1 VTTVDPVTTA
11 PVATVTGTRSVG
23 RPATGGWGRTRRPSS
38 VLTVILLGLLAYF
51 LLPLVWLVINS
62 TKSTTG
68 LFESFGLWFAS
79 DFHLFENVRDTLT
92 YDGGI
97 YSRWFL
103 NTVLYAVV
111 GAGGAAFLAA
121 LGGYG
126 VAKFD
131 FPGRRALLAV
141 VLGAVMVPATA
152 LAIPTYLLL
161 SSVEL
166 VDTPFAVIIPSLA
179 SPFGLYLMWIYT
191 ASAVPDELL
200 EAARIDGAGELRIFW
215 SVAMRLLAPGFV
227 TVLLFQLVHVWNNY
241 FLPLIVLNNPA
252 WFPLTVGLNGWNEQA
267 YGGGGG
273 SVAVLNL
280 VITGSL
286 LAIIPLIA
294 MFLVL
299 QRYWQ
304 SGLAMGGVKQ

>member
-1 VTTVDPVTTA
+1 MTAVETA
-11 PVATVTGTRSVG
+11 PAPVRPVRRPVAR
-23 RPATGGWGRTRRPSS
+23 GGGRTRRPS
-38 VLTVILLGLLAYF
+38 VILTAMLLGLLAYF
-51 LLPLVWLVINS
+51 FLPLAWLVINS

-79 DFHLFENVRDTLT
+79 DFHLFTNIRDVLT
-92 YDGGI
+92 YTDGI
-97 YSRWFL
+97 YVRWFL

-111 GAGGAAFLAA
+111 GAGGAALLAA

-131 FPGRRALLAV
+131 FPGRRLLLAG
-141 VLGAVMVPATA
+141 VLGAVMVPVTA
-152 LAIPTYLLL
+152 LAIPTYLLM
-161 SSVEL
+161 SSVQL

-179 SPFGLYLMWIYT
+179 SPFGLYLMWIY
-191 ASAVPDELL
+191 AAAAVPDELL
-200 EAARIDGAGELRIFW
+200 EAARIDGAGELRIFL

-241 FLPLIVLNNPA
+241 FLPLIVLNDPA
-252 WFPLTVGLNGWNEQA
+252 WYPLTVGLKQWNEQA

-294 MFLVL
+294 VFLVL

>member
-1 VTTVDPVTTA
+1 VTAVETA
-11 PVATVTGTRSVG
+11 PAPA
-23 RPATGGWGRTRRPSS
+23 RPARRPVVAGRGRGRRPS
-38 VLTVILLGLLAYF
+38 VILTVMLLGLLAYF
-51 LLPLVWLVINS
+51 FLPLAWLVINS

-79 DFHLFENVRDTLT
+79 DFHLFANVHDVLT
-92 YDGGI
+92 YTDGI
-97 YSRWFL
+97 YVRWFL

-111 GAGGAAFLAA
+111 GAGGAALLAA

-131 FPGRRALLAV
+131 FPGRRLLLAG
-141 VLGAVMVPATA
+141 VLGAVMVPVTA

-161 SSVEL
+161 SSVQL

-179 SPFGLYLMWIYT
+179 SPFGLYLMWIY
-191 ASAVPDELL
+191 AAAAVPDELL
-200 EAARIDGAGELRIFW
+200 EAARLDGAGELRIFW

-241 FLPLIVLNNPA
+241 FLPLIVLNDPA
-252 WFPLTVGLNGWNEQA
+252 WFPLTVGLKQWNEQA
-267 YGGGGG
+267 YAAGGGG
-273 SVAVLNL
+273 VAVFNL

-286 LAIIPLIA
+286 LAIVPLIVV
-294 MFLVL
+294 FLVL

-304 SGLAMGGVKQ
+304 SGIAMGAVKQ

>member
-1 VTTVDPVTTA
+1 MTAVETAPRTARPVT
-11 PVATVTGTRSVG
+11 G
-23 RPATGGWGRTRRPSS
+23 RAAGGWRRTRRPSV

-51 LLPLVWLVINS
+51 LLPLAWLVINS

-68 LFESFGLWFAS
+68 LFESFGLWFAD
-79 DFHLFENVRDTLT
+79 DFHLFENVRETLT
-92 YDGGI
+92 YQGGI
-97 YSRWFL
+97 YGRWFL
-103 NTVLYAVV
+103 NTVLYAVA
-111 GAGGAAFLAA
+111 GAGGAALLAA

-131 FPGRRALLAV
+131 FPGRRLLLAG
-141 VLGAVMVPATA
+141 VLGAVMVPTTA

-161 SSVEL
+161 SSVGL

-179 SPFGLYLMWIYT
+179 SPFGLYLMWIY
-191 ASAVPDELL
+191 AAAAVPDELL
-200 EAARIDGAGELRIFW
+200 EAARIDGAGEVRIFW

-252 WFPLTVGLNGWNEQA
+252 WFPLTVGLKQWNEQA

-294 MFLVL
+294 VFLVL

>member
-1 VTTVDPVTTA
+1 VTAVDTA
-11 PVATVTGTRSVG
+11 PAQRVRAPR
-23 RPATGGWGRTRRPSS
+23 RAATGGGSRNRRPS
-38 VLTVILLGLLAYF
+38 VILTVMLLGLLAYF
-51 LLPLVWLVINS
+51 LLPLAWLVINS

-68 LFESFGLWFAS
+68 LFECFGLWFAS
-79 DFHLFENVRDTLT
+79 DFHLLENVRDVLT
-92 YDGGI
+92 YNDGI
-97 YSRWFL
+97 YIRWFV

-111 GAGGAAFLAA
+111 GAGGAALLAA

-131 FPGRRALLAV
+131 FPGRRLLLAG
-141 VLGAVMVPATA
+141 VLGAVMVPVTA

-161 SSVEL
+161 SSV
-166 VDTPFAVIIPSLA
+166 
-179 SPFGLYLMWIYT
+179 GLYLMWIY
-191 ASAVPDELL
+191 AAAAVPDELL
-200 EAARIDGAGELRIFW
+200 EAARLDGAGELRIFW

-241 FLPLIVLNNPA
+241 FLPLIVLRNPA
-252 WFPLTVGLNGWNEQA
+252 WFPLTVGLKQWNSQA
-267 YGGGGG
+267 YSVGGAQ
-273 SVAVLNL
+273 AVFTL

-286 LAIIPLIA
+286 LAIIPLVA

-304 SGLAMGGVKQ
+304 SGIAMGAVKQ

>member
-1 VTTVDPVTTA
+1 VTAVEAAPRTA
-11 PVATVTGTRSVG
+11 
-23 RPATGGWGRTRRPSS
+23 RPATRPGTGGRGPNRRPSV
-38 VLTVILLGLLAYF
+38 VLTVMLLGLLAYF
-51 LLPLVWLVINS
+51 LLPLAWLVINS
-62 TKSTTG
+62 TKSTAG
-68 LFESFGLWFAS
+68 LFQSFGLWFAS
-79 DFHLFENVRDTLT
+79 DFHLFENVRETLT
-92 YDGGI
+92 YQGGI
-97 YSRWFL
+97 YGRWFL
-103 NTVLYAVV
+103 NTVLYAVA
-111 GAGGAAFLAA
+111 GAGGAALLAA

-131 FPGRRALLAV
+131 FPGRRLLLAG

-161 SSVEL
+161 STVGL

-179 SPFGLYLMWIYT
+179 SPFGLYLMWIY
-191 ASAVPDELL
+191 AAAAVPDELL
-200 EAARIDGAGELRIFW
+200 EAARIDGASELRIFW

-252 WFPLTVGLNGWNEQA
+252 WYPLTVGLKQWNEQA

-294 MFLVL
+294 VFLVL

>member
-1 VTTVDPVTTA
+1 MTTVDPVTTA
-11 PVATVTGTRSVG
+11 PVAPAPRGRSVR
-23 RPATGGWGRTRRPSS
+23 RPATGRWGRARRPSV
-38 VLTVILLGLLAYF
+38 VLTVMLLGLLAYF
-51 LLPLVWLVINS
+51 FVPLAWLVINS

-92 YDGGI
+92 YQGGI

-103 NTVLYAVV
+103 NTVLYAVA
-111 GAGGAAFLAA
+111 GAGGAALLAA

-131 FPGRRALLAV
+131 FPGRRLLLAV

-179 SPFGLYLMWIYT
+179 SPFGLYLMWIY
-191 ASAVPDELL
+191 AAAAVPDELL

-241 FLPLIVLNNPA
+241 FLPLIVLNDPA
-252 WFPLTVGLNGWNEQA
+252 WYPLTVGLKQWNEQA

>member
-1 VTTVDPVTTA
+1 VTAVKTA
-11 PVATVTGTRSVG
+11 PAPVRPVRRPVG
-23 RPATGGWGRTRRPSS
+23 GGWGRNRKPSV
-38 VLTVILLGLLAYF
+38 VLTAMLLGLLAYF
-51 LLPLVWLVINS
+51 LLPLVWLLINS

-92 YDGGI
+92 YQGGI

-103 NTVLYAVV
+103 NTVLYAVA
-111 GAGGAAFLAA
+111 GAGGAALLAA

-131 FPGRRALLAV
+131 FPGRRLLLAG

-179 SPFGLYLMWIYT
+179 SPFGLYLMWIY
-191 ASAVPDELL
+191 AAAAVPDELL

-241 FLPLIVLNNPA
+241 FLPLIVLNDPA
-252 WFPLTVGLNGWNEQA
+252 WYPLTVGLKQWNEQA

-294 MFLVL
+294 VFLVL

>member
-1 VTTVDPVTTA
+1 VTAVETA
-11 PVATVTGTRSVG
+11 PAPRARSVR
-23 RPATGGWGRTRRPSS
+23 RPAVDGGGRTRKPS
-38 VLTVILLGLLAYF
+38 VILTVILLGLLAYF
-51 LLPLVWLVINS
+51 FLPLAWLVINS

-68 LFESFGLWFAS
+68 LFQSFGLWFAS
-79 DFHLFENVRDTLT
+79 DFRLFENMRETLT
-92 YDGGI
+92 YQGGI
-97 YSRWFL
+97 YGRWFL
-103 NTVLYAVV
+103 NTVLYAVA
-111 GAGGAAFLAA
+111 GAGGAALLAA

-131 FPGRRALLAV
+131 FPGRRLLLAG

-161 SSVEL
+161 SSVGL

-179 SPFGLYLMWIYT
+179 SPFGLYLMWIY
-191 ASAVPDELL
+191 AAAAVPDELL

-241 FLPLIVLNNPA
+241 FLPLIVLNDPA
-252 WFPLTVGLNGWNEQA
+252 WYPLTVGLKQWNEQA

-294 MFLVL
+294 VFLVL

>member
-1 VTTVDPVTTA
+1 VTAVETA
-11 PVATVTGTRSVG
+11 PAPV
-23 RPATGGWGRTRRPSS
+23 RPARRPVAGGWGRNRRPSV
-38 VLTVILLGLLAYF
+38 VLTAMLLGLLAYF
-51 LLPLVWLVINS
+51 LLPLVWLAINS

-92 YDGGI
+92 YQGGV
-97 YSRWFL
+97 YGRWFL

-111 GAGGAAFLAA
+111 GAGGAALLAA

-131 FPGRRALLAV
+131 FPGRRLLLAG
-141 VLGAVMVPATA
+141 VLGAVMVPVTA

-161 SSVEL
+161 SSVGL

-179 SPFGLYLMWIYT
+179 SPFGLYLMWIY
-191 ASAVPDELL
+191 AAAAVPDELL

-241 FLPLIVLNNPA
+241 FLPLIVLNDPA
-252 WFPLTVGLNGWNEQA
+252 WFPLTVGLKQWNEQA

-294 MFLVL
+294 VFLVL

>member
-1 VTTVDPVTTA
+1 VTAVETA
-11 PVATVTGTRSVG
+11 PAPRARSVR
-23 RPATGGWGRTRRPSS
+23 RPAIEGGGRTRRPS
-38 VLTVILLGLLAYF
+38 VILTVILLGLLAYF
-51 LLPLVWLVINS
+51 FLPLAWLVINS

-68 LFESFGLWFAS
+68 LFQSFGLWFAS
-79 DFHLFENVRDTLT
+79 DFHLFENVHETLT
-92 YDGGI
+92 YQGGI
-97 YSRWFL
+97 YGRWFL
-103 NTVLYAVV
+103 NTVLYAVA
-111 GAGGAAFLAA
+111 GAGGAALLAA

-131 FPGRRALLAV
+131 FPGRRLLLAG

-161 SSVEL
+161 SSIGL

-179 SPFGLYLMWIYT
+179 SPFGLYLMWIY
-191 ASAVPDELL
+191 AAAAVPDELL

-241 FLPLIVLNNPA
+241 FLPLIVLNDPA
-252 WFPLTVGLNGWNEQA
+252 WYPLTVGLKQWNEQA

-294 MFLVL
+294 VFLVL

>member
-1 VTTVDPVTTA
+1 VQ
-11 PVATVTGTRSVG
+11 
-23 RPATGGWGRTRRPSS
+23 
-38 VLTVILLGLLAYF
+38 
-51 LLPLVWLVINS
+51 
-62 TKSTTG
+62 
-68 LFESFGLWFAS
+68 
-79 DFHLFENVRDTLT
+79 
-92 YDGGI
+92 
-97 YSRWFL
+97 
-103 NTVLYAVV
+103 
-111 GAGGAAFLAA
+111 
-121 LGGYG
+121 
-126 VAKFD
+126 
-131 FPGRRALLAV
+131 
-141 VLGAVMVPATA
+141 
-152 LAIPTYLLL
+152 
-161 SSVEL
+161 L

-191 ASAVPDELL
+191 AAAVPDELL
-200 EAARIDGAGELRIFW
+200 EAARIDGAGEVRIFW

-241 FLPLIVLNNPA
+241 FLPLIVLNDPA
-252 WFPLTVGLNGWNEQA
+252 WYPLTVGLKQWNEQA

-294 MFLVL
+294 VFLVL

>member
-1 VTTVDPVTTA
+1 VTAVDA
-11 PVATVTGTRSVG
+11 AQRQRSGKAT
-23 RPATGGWGRTRRPSS
+23 RPGSRGGARNRRPSV
-38 VLTVILLGLLAYF
+38 VLTVVLLGLLAYF
-51 LLPLVWLVINS
+51 LLPLAWLVINS
-62 TKSTTG
+62 TKSTSG
-68 LFESFGLWFAS
+68 LFESFGLWFHS
-79 DFHLFENVRDTLT
+79 DFHLFENIRGTVT
-92 YDGGI
+92 YDDGI
-97 YSRWFL
+97 YVRWFL

-111 GAGGAAFLAA
+111 GAGGAALLAA

-131 FPGRRALLAV
+131 FPGRRALLAG
-141 VLGAVMVPATA
+141 VLGAVMVPVTA

-161 SSVEL
+161 SSVQL
-166 VDTPFAVIIPSLA
+166 VDTPLAVIIPSLA
-179 SPFGLYLMWIYT
+179 SPFGLYLMWIY
-191 ASAVPDELL
+191 AAAAVPDELI
-200 EAARIDGAGELRIFW
+200 EAARLDGAGELRIFW

-241 FLPLIVLNNPA
+241 FLPLIVLNDPA
-252 WFPLTVGLNGWNEQA
+252 WFPLTVGLAQWNGQA
-267 YGGGGG
+267 FAAGGGAQ
-273 SVAVLNL
+273 AVFTL

-294 MFLVL
+294 VFLVL

>member
-1 VTTVDPVTTA
+1 M
-11 PVATVTGTRSVG
+11 
-23 RPATGGWGRTRRPSS
+23 
-38 VLTVILLGLLAYF
+38 LLGLLAYF
-51 LLPLVWLVINS
+51 LLPLAWLVINA

-68 LFESFGLWFAS
+68 LFDSFGLWFAS

-92 YDGGI
+92 YQGGI
-97 YSRWFL
+97 YGRWFL

-111 GAGGAAFLAA
+111 GAGGAALLAA

-131 FPGRRALLAV
+131 FPGRRLLLAI
-141 VLGAVMVPATA
+141 VLGAVMVPVTA

-161 SSVEL
+161 SSVQL
-166 VDTPFAVIIPSLA
+166 VDTPLAVIIPSLA
-179 SPFGLYLMWIYT
+179 SPFGLYLMWIY
-191 ASAVPDELL
+191 AAAAVPDELL

-252 WFPLTVGLNGWNEQA
+252 WFPLTVGLKGWNEQA

>member
-1 VTTVDPVTTA
+1 VTAVETA
-11 PVATVTGTRSVG
+11 PAQQRARSVR
-23 RPATGGWGRTRRPSS
+23 RPAAGGGGRARRPSV
-38 VLTVILLGLLAYF
+38 VLTVMLLGLLAYF
-51 LLPLVWLVINS
+51 FVPLAWLLINS

-79 DFHLFENVRDTLT
+79 DFYLFENVRDTLT

-97 YSRWFL
+97 YGRWFL

-111 GAGGAAFLAA
+111 GAGGAAMLAA

-241 FLPLIVLNNPA
+241 FLPLIVLNSPA
-252 WFPLTVGLNGWNEQA
+252 WYPLTVGLKQWNSQA
-267 YGGGGG
+267 YATGGG
-273 SVAVLNL
+273 SQPVFTL

-294 MFLVL
+294 VFLVL

>member
-1 VTTVDPVTTA
+1 MTAVKAAPA
-11 PVATVTGTRSVG
+11 PV
-23 RPATGGWGRTRRPSS
+23 RPARRPVAGVRGRRDKRSAI
-38 VLTVILLGLLAYF
+38 LTAMLLGLLAYF
-51 LLPLVWLVINS
+51 LLPLAWLVINS

-68 LFESFGLWFAS
+68 LFDSFGLWFAS

-92 YDGGI
+92 YQGGI

-103 NTVLYAVV
+103 NTVLYAVA
-111 GAGGAAFLAA
+111 GAGGAALLAA

-131 FPGRRALLAV
+131 FPGRRLLLAG

-161 SSVEL
+161 SSVQL
-166 VDTPFAVIIPSLA
+166 VDTPLAVIIPSLA
-179 SPFGLYLMWIYT
+179 SPFGLYLMWIY
-191 ASAVPDELL
+191 AAAAVPDELL

-241 FLPLIVLNNPA
+241 FLPLIVLNDPA
-252 WFPLTVGLNGWNEQA
+252 WYPLTVGLKQWNEQA

-294 MFLVL
+294 VFLVL

>member
-1 VTTVDPVTTA
+1 VTAVETA
-11 PVATVTGTRSVG
+11 PAPV
-23 RPATGGWGRTRRPSS
+23 RPARRPVAGGWGRNRRPSV
-38 VLTVILLGLLAYF
+38 VLTAMLLGLLAYF
-51 LLPLVWLVINS
+51 LLPLVWLAINS

-92 YDGGI
+92 YQGGV
-97 YSRWFL
+97 YGRWFL

-111 GAGGAAFLAA
+111 GAGGAALLAA

-131 FPGRRALLAV
+131 FPGRRLLLAG
-141 VLGAVMVPATA
+141 VLGAVMVPVTA

-161 SSVEL
+161 SSVGL

-179 SPFGLYLMWIYT
+179 SPFGLYLMWIY
-191 ASAVPDELL
+191 AAAAVPDELL

-241 FLPLIVLNNPA
+241 FLPLIVLNDPA
-252 WFPLTVGLNGWNEQA
+252 WYPLTVGLKQWNEQA

-294 MFLVL
+294 VFLVL

>member
-1 VTTVDPVTTA
+1 MTAVKAAPA
-11 PVATVTGTRSVG
+11 PVKPARRPVAGVRGRRNKRSVI
-23 RPATGGWGRTRRPSS
+23 
-38 VLTVILLGLLAYF
+38 LTAMLLGLLAYF
-51 LLPLVWLVINS
+51 LLPLVWLLINS

-92 YDGGI
+92 YQGGI

-103 NTVLYAVV
+103 NTVLYAVA
-111 GAGGAAFLAA
+111 GAGGAALLAA

-131 FPGRRALLAV
+131 FPGRRLLLAG

-161 SSVEL
+161 STVGL

-179 SPFGLYLMWIYT
+179 SPFGLYLMWIY
-191 ASAVPDELL
+191 AAAAVPDELL
-200 EAARIDGAGELRIFW
+200 EAARIDGASELRIFW

-252 WFPLTVGLNGWNEQA
+252 WYPLTVGLKQWNEQA

-294 MFLVL
+294 VFLVL

>member
-1 VTTVDPVTTA
+1 VTAVETA
-11 PVATVTGTRSVG
+11 PAPRARSVR
-23 RPATGGWGRTRRPSS
+23 RPAIEGGGRTRKPS
-38 VLTVILLGLLAYF
+38 VILTLILLGLLAYF
-51 LLPLVWLVINS
+51 FLPLAWLVINS

-79 DFHLFENVRDTLT
+79 DFHLFENVGETLT
-92 YDGGI
+92 YQGGI
-97 YSRWFL
+97 YGRWFL

-111 GAGGAAFLAA
+111 GAGGAALLAA

-131 FPGRRALLAV
+131 FPGRRLLLAG
-141 VLGAVMVPATA
+141 VLGAVMVPVTA

-161 SSVEL
+161 SSVGL
-166 VDTPFAVIIPSLA
+166 VDTPLAVIIPSLA
-179 SPFGLYLMWIYT
+179 SPFGLYLMWIYA
-191 ASAVPDELL
+191 ASAIPDELL

-241 FLPLIVLNNPA
+241 FLPLIVLNDPA
-252 WFPLTVGLNGWNEQA
+252 WFPLTVGLKQWNEQA

-294 MFLVL
+294 VFLVL

>member
-1 VTTVDPVTTA
+1 VTAVETA
-11 PVATVTGTRSVG
+11 PTRT
-23 RPATGGWGRTRRPSS
+23 RPARRPAAGGARRARRPSV
-38 VLTVILLGLLAYF
+38 VLTVMLLGLLAYF
-51 LLPLVWLVINS
+51 LLPLAWLVINS
-62 TKSTTG
+62 TKSTEG

-92 YDGGI
+92 YQDGI
-97 YSRWFL
+97 YGRWFL

-111 GAGGAAFLAA
+111 GAGGAALLAA

-131 FPGRRALLAV
+131 FPGRRLLLAG
-141 VLGAVMVPATA
+141 VLGAVMVPVTA

-161 SSVEL
+161 SSVRL
-166 VDTPFAVIIPSLA
+166 VDTPLAVIIPSLA
-179 SPFGLYLMWIYT
+179 SPFGLFLMWIYAT
-191 ASAVPDELL
+191 SAIPDELL

-241 FLPLIVLNNPA
+241 FLPLIVLNSPA
-252 WFPLTVGLNGWNEQA
+252 WFPLTVGLQQWNAQA
-267 YGGGGG
+267 YQVGGAQ
-273 SVAVLNL
+273 AVFTI

-294 MFLVL
+294 VFLVL

>member
-1 VTTVDPVTTA
+1 VTAVEMA
-11 PVATVTGTRSVG
+11 PAPRARSVRRAAIAG
-23 RPATGGWGRTRRPSS
+23 AGRTRKPS
-38 VLTVILLGLLAYF
+38 VILTVILLGLLAYF
-51 LLPLVWLVINS
+51 FLPLAWLVINS
-62 TKSTTG
+62 TKSTAG

-79 DFHLFENVRDTLT
+79 DFHLFENVGETLT
-92 YDGGI
+92 YQDGI
-97 YSRWFL
+97 YGRWFL
-103 NTVLYAVV
+103 NTVLYAVA
-111 GAGGAAFLAA
+111 GAGGAALLAA

-131 FPGRRALLAV
+131 FPGRRLLLAG

-161 SSVEL
+161 SSVGL

-179 SPFGLYLMWIYT
+179 SPFGLYLMWIY
-191 ASAVPDELL
+191 AAAAVPDELL

-215 SVAMRLLAPGFV
+215 AVAMRLLAPGFV

-241 FLPLIVLNNPA
+241 FLPLIVLNDPA
-252 WFPLTVGLNGWNEQA
+252 WYPLTVGLKQWNEQA

-294 MFLVL
+294 VFLVL

>member
-1 VTTVDPVTTA
+1 VTTVETTPRTAQPVTR
-11 PVATVTGTRSVG
+11 PVA
-23 RPATGGWGRTRRPSS
+23 GGWRRSRKPSV
-38 VLTVILLGLLAYF
+38 VLTVMLLGLLAYF

-68 LFESFGLWFAS
+68 LFESFGLWFAD
-79 DFHLFENVRDTLT
+79 DFHLFENVGETLT
-92 YDGGI
+92 YQGGI
-97 YSRWFL
+97 YGRWFL
-103 NTVLYAVV
+103 NTVLYAVA
-111 GAGGAAFLAA
+111 GAGGAALLAA

-131 FPGRRALLAV
+131 FPGRRLLLAG
-141 VLGAVMVPATA
+141 VLGAVMVPVTA

-161 SSVEL
+161 SSVGL

-179 SPFGLYLMWIYT
+179 SPFGLYLMWIY
-191 ASAVPDELL
+191 AAAAVPDELL
-200 EAARIDGAGELRIFW
+200 EAARLDGAGELRIFW

-241 FLPLIVLNNPA
+241 FLPLIVLNDPA
-252 WFPLTVGLNGWNEQA
+252 WYPLTVGLKQWNEQA

-294 MFLVL
+294 VFLVL

-304 SGLAMGGVKQ
+304 SGISMGAVKQ

>member
-1 VTTVDPVTTA
+1 VTAVETA
-11 PVATVTGTRSVG
+11 PARARTVR
-23 RPATGGWGRTRRPSS
+23 RAAAGGGLRNRRPIV
-38 VLTVILLGLLAYF
+38 VLTVLLLGLLAYF
-51 LLPLVWLVINS
+51 LLPLAWLVINS

-97 YSRWFL
+97 YGRWFL
-103 NTVLYAVV
+103 NTVLYAVA
-111 GAGGAAFLAA
+111 GAGGAALLAA

-131 FPGRRALLAV
+131 FPGRRLLLAG
-141 VLGAVMVPATA
+141 VLGAVMVPVTA
-152 LAIPTYLLL
+152 LAIPTYLLM
-161 SSVEL
+161 SSVQL
-166 VDTPFAVIIPSLA
+166 VDTPFAVIIPSMA
-179 SPFGLYLMWIYT
+179 SPFGLYLMWIYA

-227 TVLLFQLVHVWNNY
+227 TVLLFQLVNVWNNY
-241 FLPLIVLNNPA
+241 FLPLIVLNDPA
-252 WFPLTVGLNGWNEQA
+252 WFPLTVGLQQWNGQA
-267 YGGGGG
+267 YQVGGAQ
-273 SVAVLNL
+273 AVFTI

-286 LAIIPLIA
+286 LAIIPLVVT
-294 MFLVL
+294 FLVL

-304 SGLAMGGVKQ
+304 SGLATGGVKQ

>member
-1 VTTVDPVTTA
+1 VTAVETTPAQARTVRRSTA
-11 PVATVTGTRSVG
+11 
-23 RPATGGWGRTRRPSS
+23 GGGFRNRRPSI
-38 VLTVILLGLLAYF
+38 VLTVVLLGLLAYF
-51 LLPLVWLVINS
+51 LLPLAWLVINS

-97 YSRWFL
+97 YGRWFL
-103 NTVLYAVV
+103 NTVLYAVA
-111 GAGGAAFLAA
+111 GAGGAALLAA

-131 FPGRRALLAV
+131 FPGRRLLLAG
-141 VLGAVMVPATA
+141 VLGAVMVPVTA
-152 LAIPTYLLL
+152 LAIPTYLLM
-161 SSVEL
+161 SSVGL
-166 VDTPFAVIIPSLA
+166 VDTPFAVIIPSMA
-179 SPFGLYLMWIYT
+179 SPFGLYLMWIY
-191 ASAVPDELL
+191 AAAAVPDELL

-241 FLPLIVLNNPA
+241 FLPLIVLNDPA
-252 WFPLTVGLNGWNEQA
+252 WFPLTVGLQQWNGQA
-267 YGGGGG
+267 YQVGGAQ
-273 SVAVLNL
+273 AVFTI

-286 LAIIPLIA
+286 LAIIPLVVV
-294 MFLVL
+294 FLVL

-304 SGLAMGGVKQ
+304 SGLATGGVKQ